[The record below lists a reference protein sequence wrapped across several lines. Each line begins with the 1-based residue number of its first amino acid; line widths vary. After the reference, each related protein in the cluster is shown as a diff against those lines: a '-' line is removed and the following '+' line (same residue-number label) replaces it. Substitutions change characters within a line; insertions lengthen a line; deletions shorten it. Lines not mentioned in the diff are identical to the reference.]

1 MSSGE
6 IVHLSDAESTGE
18 EPGETTAN
26 EDLKRQLVAVTG
38 ESRVSKKQRVL
49 NEPVVDQ
56 DDIDDLEALTRGDP
70 RGALGVKDG
79 FAVEIKWK
87 IEYEEPTPHHV
98 FKWYPATVLKA
109 ETGETHRFR
118 DEVNTSEYVDSPV
131 VTIRCDD
138 DEEEGE
144 YVFIS
149 PHEIYSREYDCILL
163 WRKKGDPWDMEVD
176 ESEEDPNGE
185 SIDLT
190 DGNVG
195 EQVDRI
201 VSSMM
206 VDILSK
212 YKDRFDQ
219 FSQVTQVNFGRE
231 TLKFKKVLSG
241 KITEWFERKQKAFD
255 DGESQMLTTANIV
268 LKSSDIEDIVQEVFV
283 EMNE

>member
-1 MSSGE
+1 MSNEERIS
-6 IVHLSDAESTGE
+6 SDTESERGNDKT
-18 EPGETTAN
+18 N
-26 EDLKRQLVAVTG
+26 DDLKCQLVEVTG
-38 ESRVSKKQRVL
+38 ERRLSKKRRVL

-79 FAVEIKWK
+79 FPMEIKWK
-87 IEYEEPTPHHV
+87 IEYEEPTPHYV
-98 FKWYPATVLKA
+98 FKWFPATVLRA

-118 DEVNTSEYVDSPV
+118 DEVNTNEYIDSPV
-131 VTIRCDD
+131 VTIRCED

-163 WRKKGDPWDMEVD
+163 WRTRGDPWDIEVD
-176 ESEEDPNGE
+176 EAEEDPNGE

-190 DGNVG
+190 EDISS
-195 EQVDRI
+195 QVERI
-201 VSSMM
+201 VSTMM

-212 YKDRFDQ
+212 YKDRFDK

-231 TLKFKKVLSG
+231 TLKFKEVLTG
-241 KITEWFERKQKAFD
+241 KITAWFESKQKALEGSD
-255 DGESQMLTTANIV
+255 QLLTTANIV
-268 LKSSDIEDIVQEVFV
+268 LKSADIEEIVREVFV
-283 EMNE
+283 EMS

>member
-1 MSSGE
+1 MSE
-6 IVHLSDAESTGE
+6 VELSDTESIGGDKGE
-18 EPGETTAN
+18 NTNDA
-26 EDLKRQLVAVTG
+26 LKRQLVAVTG
-38 ESRVSKKQRVL
+38 ESRVSKKRRVL

-79 FAVEIKWK
+79 FAMEIKWK

-118 DEVNTSEYVDSPV
+118 DEVNTAEYVDSPV
-131 VTIRCDD
+131 VTIWCED

-163 WRKKGDPWDMEVD
+163 WRKKDDPWDMEVD

-206 VDILSK
+206 VDILTK
-212 YKDRFDQ
+212 YKDRFDS

-241 KITEWFERKQKAFD
+241 KITEWFERKHKALQ
-255 DGESQMLTTANIV
+255 GESQMLTTANIV
-268 LKSSDIEDIVQEVFV
+268 LKSSDIEEIVQEVFI